1 MSYPGL
7 PNFLSFHSG
16 GNTGLTVAQS
26 ASSSSAI
33 TAGSVVNVPCPISA
47 AGETMVI
54 VPSVEIVSQTFGD
67 SAASAFAV
75 PDGSSTPKIA
85 SGSGVTVSARVRP
98 AAALRKSRRLR
109 SDVRGSMRSVMAQP
123 SREARWI
130 ALMIFR

>member
-1 MSYPGL
+1 
-7 PNFLSFHSG
+7 
-16 GNTGLTVAQS
+16 
-26 ASSSSAI
+26 
-33 TAGSVVNVPCPISA
+33 
-47 AGETMVI
+47 MVI

-75 PDGSSTPKIA
+75 PDGASPKIA

-109 SDVRGSMRSVMAQP
+109 SVVRGSMRSVMAQP